1 MRIRSYTITAALY
14 FLLLVAIPTNASS
27 VEEKC
32 GPGRIANDTG
42 ICSESGSVLIPFS
55 ATVPNPSL
63 IPPGQK
69 KADQSRML
77 NKPAPVPKSMTPF
90 AVYLFWGEGCPHC
103 EQEKQ
108 FLAELKKELPLMEVR
123 DFEVWHDKQ
132 NADFFSRM
140 LSSQGMRLTG
150 VPVTFVDDRAFTGFS
165 ALSKPAIED
174 AIRKCRDVPCT
185 DPGDK
190 LTISDAGTAQTPLA
204 KEVSGDED
212 NEIPAPD
219 ASVDIP
225 LLGRIDARNASLPIT
240 TIVIAG
246 LDSFNPCA
254 FFVLFSLLG
263 LLVHAGSRSR
273 MLLIGGV
280 FVFFSGTVYFL
291 FMAAWLNLFLVMKQV
306 SLITAAAGCLSVVIA
321 AINIKDFV
329 VFKRGVSLSIPDSAK
344 PGLFT
349 RMRRLIR
356 VQSLPS
362 VLLGTTVLALAA
374 NSYEL
379 LCTAGFPMVFTRILT
394 LQHLTLAAYY
404 WYLVLYNIVYVIP
417 LFIIVLIFSFTL
429 GSKKLTEWQGRVLK
443 LVSGTM
449 MLGLG
454 MVLLVSPALL
464 NNPGISLLLL
474 AGSLTLS
481 LITAAIT
488 KKLLL

>member
-1 MRIRSYTITAALY
+1 M
-14 FLLLVAIPTNASS
+14 
-27 VEEKC
+27 
-32 GPGRIANDTG
+32 
-42 ICSESGSVLIPFS
+42 
-55 ATVPNPSL
+55 
-63 IPPGQK
+63 
-69 KADQSRML
+69 
-77 NKPAPVPKSMTPF
+77 
-90 AVYLFWGEGCPHC
+90 
-103 EQEKQ
+103 
-108 FLAELKKELPLMEVR
+108 
-123 DFEVWHDKQ
+123 
-132 NADFFSRM
+132 
-140 LSSQGMRLTG
+140 
-150 VPVTFVDDRAFTGFS
+150 
-165 ALSKPAIED
+165 
-174 AIRKCRDVPCT
+174 
-185 DPGDK
+185 
-190 LTISDAGTAQTPLA
+190 
-204 KEVSGDED
+204 
-212 NEIPAPD
+212 
-219 ASVDIP
+219 
-225 LLGRIDARNASLPIT
+225 
-240 TIVIAG
+240 AG

-263 LLVHAGSRSR
+263 LLAHGGSRSR

-280 FVFFSGTVYFL
+280 FIFFSGAIYFL

-306 SLITAAAGCLSVVIA
+306 SLITTAAGCVSVVIA

-344 PGLFT
+344 PRLFD

-356 VQSLPS
+356 VQSLSS

-404 WYLVLYNIVYVIP
+404 GYLALYNVVYVTP

-454 MVLLVSPALL
+454 VVLLVSPALL
-464 NNPGISLLLL
+464 NNPGISVLLL

-488 KKLLL
+488 KKLLF